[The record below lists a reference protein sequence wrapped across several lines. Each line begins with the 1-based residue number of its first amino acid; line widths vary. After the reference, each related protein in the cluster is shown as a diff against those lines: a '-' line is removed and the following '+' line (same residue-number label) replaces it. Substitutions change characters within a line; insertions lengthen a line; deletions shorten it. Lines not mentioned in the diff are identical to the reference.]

1 MYNEK
6 NPLGF
11 VPKRNPKRNSPRNIR
26 AANIGEPST
35 RLPPAPESRKIIYD
49 ENHEE
54 MLARE
59 AAAQKEIER
68 KKLCVAPAFN
78 KGGYTYVYSEEQAK
92 MVGR

>member
-11 VPKRNPKRNSPRNIR
+11 IPKRNPKATSRRSIKP
-26 AANIGEPST
+26 ANIGEPST
-35 RLPPAPESRKIIYD
+35 RLPPAPKSRIVDYG

-59 AAAQKEIER
+59 AKAQAEIER

>member
-11 VPKRNPKRNSPRNIR
+11 IPKRNPKATSRRSIKP
-26 AANIGEPST
+26 ANIGEPST
-35 RLPPAPESRKIIYD
+35 RLPPAPKSRFVDYG

-59 AAAQKEIER
+59 AKAQAEIER
-68 KKLCVAPAFN
+68 KKLCTAPAYN
-78 KGGYTYVYSEEQAK
+78 KGAYQYISDEEQAK

>member
-11 VPKRNPKRNSPRNIR
+11 IPKRNPKATSRRSIKP
-26 AANIGEPST
+26 ANIGEPST
-35 RLPPAPESRKIIYD
+35 RLPPAPKSRFVDYG

-59 AAAQKEIER
+59 AAAQREIEF
-68 KKLCVAPAFN
+68 KKLCTGILYN
-78 KGGYTYVYSEEQAK
+78 KGGYQYIHSKEQAK
-92 MVGR
+92 NLGR